1 MKVLHTADWHVGRT
15 IRGLSREE
23 EHRAVLGEIA
33 TLAEAEKV
41 DLILINVFGESM
53 KQGADDGEKFWL
65 VRFDHYG
72 QHLAIQVIS
81 SIVGSDEVF

>member
-41 DLILINVFGESM
+41 DLILITG
-53 KQGADDGEKFWL
+53 DI
-65 VRFDHYG
+65 FDASTPSPSAEEIG
-72 QHLAIQVIS
+72 RS
-81 SIVGSDEVF
+81 WP